1 MKTNFKFLSSGLL
14 ALCILVSSCSKELT
28 DANINPNG
36 VSPETGNPNLTLPTV
51 MVGAAQG
58 YTSLGFGKISGVMQ
72 HTQEDGWYSGFN
84 FYDWSPDDWSG
95 WYGLLRNNQ
104 FIYDRAVELD
114 YPFHQGVALTM
125 KSFMFGVVTDLWG
138 DAPYTNALKAGTEEA
153 ILFPEYDNQE
163 TIYKGIIEDLKAAAS
178 LFAGAGDISNSY
190 AEGYDVYYNG
200 DVEKWQKFTNSL
212 LLRYYMRVSD
222 KLPEIAKTGIEGI
235 YASGIYMKETDDDA
249 TMDYIGTT
257 ADNSWPQTPI
267 AFDASQSNWRRRKAA
282 AALMDKLNEYN
293 DPRRNL
299 WFQPVHVQ
307 WVADPTLATPKDQFI
322 RKNGVIIPNVESYD
336 DQEFQDLI
344 VPGVKF
350 TRRYN
355 PNTYTPNPPYTFGTI
370 DDGEYVGIKAGY
382 NYPDFYNENPTPGQ
396 NVQNQH
402 VSQLSNLFKESSGD
416 LLKAKLMTSAETSF
430 ILAEAA
436 QKGWA
441 AGSAEDHYQKGI
453 ENSLA
458 AWGLEDDYD
467 DYIAED
473 GVAFDGTQAQIIEQK
488 WIASFTSTLEA
499 WFDFRRTGLP
509 ALVPGT
515 ASPAPVLPVRLI
527 YGDNELNY
535 NTANANS
542 GIERNETNANVGPRG
557 KNSQWAKPWI
567 IQGTGK
573 PW

>member
-1 MKTNFKFLSSGLL
+1 MKLNYKFFLPSFIT
-14 ALCILVSSCSKELT
+14 LCLVFLSCSKELT
-28 DANINPNG
+28 NANINPNG
-36 VSPETGNPNLTLPTV
+36 VSPETGNPNLTMPTV
-51 MVGAAQG
+51 MSGAAKS
-58 YTSLGFGKISGVMQ
+58 YMDMGFGKISGVMQ

-84 FYDWSPDDWSG
+84 FYDWSPDEWSG

-104 FIYDRAVELD
+104 FVYDRAVTLD
-114 YPFHQGVALTM
+114 YKFHQGVALTM
-125 KSFMFGVVTDLWG
+125 KSFMFGVITDLWG
-138 DAPYTNALKAGTEEA
+138 DAPYTNALKAGSEES
-153 ILFPEYDNQE
+153 ILFPEYDSQE
-163 TIYKGIIEDLKAAAS
+163 TIYKGIIEDLKTASS

-190 AEGYDVYYNG
+190 ADGYDIYFNG

-212 LLRYYMRVSD
+212 LLRYYLRVSD
-222 KLPEIAKTGIEGI
+222 KLPEIAKAGVEGI
-235 YASGIYMKETDDDA
+235 YASGVYMKEPDDDA
-249 TMDYIGTT
+249 VMEYIGSTQ
-257 ADNSWPQTPI
+257 DNSWPQTPI
-267 AFDASQSNWRRRKAA
+267 QFDASQSNWRRRKAA
-282 AALMDKLNEYN
+282 AALMDKLNTYN
-293 DPRRNL
+293 DPRRAL

-307 WVADPTLATPKDQFI
+307 WVADPTLPTSKDQYI
-322 RKNGVIIPNVESYD
+322 RKNGVLLNGVESYD
-336 DQEFQDLI
+336 DQEFQELI

-370 DDGEYVGIKAGY
+370 DANEYVGIKAGY

-402 VSQLSNLFKESSGD
+402 VSQLSNLFKQSSGD

-436 QKGWA
+436 QKGWS
-441 AGSAEDHYQKGI
+441 AGSAETHYEKGV

-458 AWGLEDDYD
+458 AWGLEDEYS
-467 DYIAED
+467 DYIIQT
-473 GVAFDGTQAQIIEQK
+473 GVAFAGTQEQIIEQK

-509 ALVPGT
+509 ALVAGT

-535 NTANANS
+535 NTENANS
-542 GIERNETNANVGPRG
+542 GIERNETNTNVGPRG